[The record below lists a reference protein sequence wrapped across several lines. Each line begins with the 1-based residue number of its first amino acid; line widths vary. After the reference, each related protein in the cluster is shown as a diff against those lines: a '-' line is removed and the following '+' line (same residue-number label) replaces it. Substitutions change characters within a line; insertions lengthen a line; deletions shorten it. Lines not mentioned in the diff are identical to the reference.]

1 MVNIYTKDNNYHVES
16 PVDDSL
22 PIPAV
27 LKVLKAQ

>member
-1 MVNIYTKDNNYHVES
+1 MVNIDTKDNNYHVES
-16 PVDDSL
+16 SVDDSL